1 VGAERSGISSFT
13 GDDDPAEVQFPM
25 NSTAASEIDDGL
37 AAPVPVVL
45 VTGMSGAGKST
56 ALKVLEDL
64 GYEAIDNLPL
74 YLLSRLLAPK
84 DDGLS
89 AARLDAVA
97 VDVDIR
103 TRDFGATAFL
113 SEIQPLAA
121 RDDLALKVL
130 FLDCDDNVL
139 RRRYT
144 ETRRRHPLASDRPV
158 TDGIAH
164 ERQLMSKLRDNADLV
179 IDSSHLAIPEFRQLM
194 TQHFALDSGPE
205 MAVTVTSF
213 SYRRGL
219 PREADLVFDVRFLAN
234 PHYVE
239 DLRAHSG
246 MDDDVAAYIEK
257 DPAFGPFFESLSS
270 MLVILLPHYARE
282 GKSYLTVAIGCT
294 GGRHR
299 SVYVAERLTGELGDH
314 GHAVS
319 VHHRDLTSENK

>member
-1 VGAERSGISSFT
+1 M
-13 GDDDPAEVQFPM
+13 GDDDLEKSQFLM
-25 NSTAASEIDDGL
+25 NSSSAGDPNDSVN
-37 AAPVPVVL
+37 APVPVVL

-56 ALKVLEDL
+56 ALKILEDL

-74 YLLSRLLAPK
+74 YLLGRLLAPK
-84 DDGLS
+84 DDGPP

-103 TRDFGATAFL
+103 TRDFGAAAFF
-113 SEIQPLAA
+113 SEIKPLEA
-121 RDDLALKVL
+121 REDLAVKLL

-139 RRRYT
+139 RRRFT

-179 IDSSHLAIPEFRQLM
+179 IDSSHLTIPEFQQLV
-194 TQHFALDSGPE
+194 TRHFALDAGPE

-239 DLRAHSG
+239 DLRPRSG
-246 MDDDVAAYIEK
+246 RDDDVAAYIEK
-257 DPAFGPFFESLSS
+257 DPAFGPFFDSLSA
-270 MLVILLPHYARE
+270 MLVSLLPHYTRE

-299 SVYVAERLTGELGDH
+299 SVYVAELLTRELGAH
-314 GHAVS
+314 GHALS
-319 VHHRDLTSENK
+319 VHHRDLPSGGE

>member
-1 VGAERSGISSFT
+1 MSQAVVAGGDNGPMER
-13 GDDDPAEVQFPM
+13 
-25 NSTAASEIDDGL
+25 
-37 AAPVPVVL
+37 VPVVL

-89 AARLDAVA
+89 AAPLGAVA

-103 TRDFGATAFL
+103 TRDFDADAFL
-113 SEIQPLAA
+113 SEITPLAA
-121 RDDLALKVL
+121 RDDLALKLL

-139 RRRYT
+139 RRRFT

-158 TDGIAH
+158 VDGIAH
-164 ERQLMSKLRDNADLV
+164 ERRLMLRLRDNADLV
-179 IDSSHLAIPEFRQLM
+179 IDSSHLTIPEFRQLM
-194 TQHFALDSGPE
+194 TQHFALDAGPE
-205 MAVTVTSF
+205 MAVSVTSF

-219 PREADLVFDVRFLAN
+219 PRAADLVFDVRFLAN
-234 PHYVE
+234 PHYV
-239 DLRAHSG
+239 DALRPHTGKDA
-246 MDDDVAAYIEK
+246 DIAAYIEN
-257 DPAFGPFFESLSS
+257 DPAFAPFFDSLSR
-270 MLVILLPHYARE
+270 MLLDLLPHYARE

-299 SVYVAERLTGELGDH
+299 SVYVAERLSRELNSH
-314 GHAVS
+314 GQMVS
-319 VHHRDLTSENK
+319 VQHRDLASQGG

>member
-1 VGAERSGISSFT
+1 MSQNPET
-13 GDDDPAEVQFPM
+13 TENDD
-25 NSTAASEIDDGL
+25 
-37 AAPVPVVL
+37 APVQVVL

-89 AARLDAVA
+89 AARLGAIA

-103 TRDFGATAFL
+103 TRDFDADGFL
-113 SEIQPLAA
+113 TEITSLSA
-121 RDDLALKVL
+121 RGDLALSL
-130 FLDCDDNVL
+130 MFLDCDDNVL
-139 RRRYT
+139 RRRFT
-144 ETRRRHPLASDRPV
+144 ETRRRHPLANDRPV
-158 TDGIAH
+158 VDGIAH
-164 ERQLMSKLRDNADLV
+164 ERRLMMRLRDNADLV

-194 TQHFALDSGPE
+194 THHFALDAGPE
-205 MAVTVTSF
+205 MAVSVTSF

-234 PHYVE
+234 PHYIYA
-239 DLRAHSG
+239 LRPRSG
-246 MDDDVAAYIEK
+246 KDADVAAYIEQ
-257 DPAFGPFFESLSS
+257 DPAFASFFGSLAS
-270 MLVILLPHYARE
+270 MLVDLLPHYARE

-299 SVYVAERLTGELGDH
+299 SVYVAERLSQELH
-314 GHAVS
+314 ANGHAVA
-319 VHHRDLTSENK
+319 VHHRDLASKDR

>member
-1 VGAERSGISSFT
+1 MSQTAVT
-13 GDDDPAEVQFPM
+13 GGDNGPKE
-25 NSTAASEIDDGL
+25 
-37 AAPVPVVL
+37 PVPVIL

-89 AARLDAVA
+89 AAPLDAVA

-103 TRDFGATAFL
+103 TRDFDANAFL
-113 SEIQPLAA
+113 SEITPLTA
-121 RDDLALKVL
+121 RDDLALKLL

-139 RRRYT
+139 RRRFT

-158 TDGIAH
+158 IDGIAH
-164 ERQLMSKLRDNADLV
+164 ERRLMSRLRDNADLV

-194 TQHFALDSGPE
+194 TQNFALDAGPE
-205 MAVTVTSF
+205 MAVAVTSF

-234 PHYVE
+234 PHYV
-239 DLRAHSG
+239 DVLRSHTGQDA
-246 MDDDVAAYIEK
+246 DVAAYIEK
-257 DPAFGPFFESLSS
+257 DPPFGPFFESLSG
-270 MLVILLPHYARE
+270 MLLDLLPHYARE

-299 SVYVAERLTGELGDH
+299 SVYVAERLSQELSTH
-314 GHAVS
+314 GQMATLQ
-319 VHHRDLTSENK
+319 HRDLALRDE

>member
-1 VGAERSGISSFT
+1 MSQAVVAGEDNGPMER
-13 GDDDPAEVQFPM
+13 V
-25 NSTAASEIDDGL
+25 L
-37 AAPVPVVL
+37 VVL

-89 AARLDAVA
+89 AAPLGAVA

-103 TRDFGATAFL
+103 TRDFDADAFL
-113 SEIQPLAA
+113 SEITPLVA
-121 RDDLALKVL
+121 RDDLALKLL

-139 RRRYT
+139 RRRFT

-158 TDGIAH
+158 VDGIAH
-164 ERQLMSKLRDNADLV
+164 ERRLMLRLRDNADLV
-179 IDSSHLAIPEFRQLM
+179 IDSSHLTIPEFRQLM
-194 TQHFALDSGPE
+194 TQHFALDAGPE
-205 MAVTVTSF
+205 MAVSVTSF

-219 PREADLVFDVRFLAN
+219 PRAADLVFDVRFLAN
-234 PHYVE
+234 PHYV
-239 DLRAHSG
+239 DALRPHTGKDA
-246 MDDDVAAYIEK
+246 DIAAYIEN
-257 DPAFGPFFESLSS
+257 DPAFAPFFDSLSR
-270 MLVILLPHYARE
+270 MLLDLLPHYARE

-299 SVYVAERLTGELGDH
+299 SVYVAERLSRELNSH
-314 GHAVS
+314 GQMVS
-319 VHHRDLTSENK
+319 VQHRDLASQDG

>member
-1 VGAERSGISSFT
+1 MVTR
-13 GDDDPAEVQFPM
+13 GDNGPKE
-25 NSTAASEIDDGL
+25 
-37 AAPVPVVL
+37 PVPVIL

-89 AARLDAVA
+89 AAPLDAVA

-103 TRDFGATAFL
+103 TRDFDANAFL
-113 SEIQPLAA
+113 SEITPLAA
-121 RDDLALKVL
+121 RDDLALKLL

-139 RRRYT
+139 RRRFT
-144 ETRRRHPLASDRPV
+144 ETRRRHPLANDRPV
-158 TDGIAH
+158 IDGIAH
-164 ERQLMSKLRDNADLV
+164 ERRLMLRLRDNADLV

-194 TQHFALDSGPE
+194 TQHFALDAGPE
-205 MAVTVTSF
+205 MAVSVTSF

-239 DLRAHSG
+239 ALRSHSG
-246 MDDDVAAYIEK
+246 KDADVAAYIEK
-257 DPAFGPFFESLSS
+257 DPAFRPFFDSLSA
-270 MLVILLPHYARE
+270 MLLDLLPHYARE

-299 SVYVAERLTGELGDH
+299 SVYVAEHLSRELGSH
-314 GHAVS
+314 GQMVS
-319 VHHRDLTSENK
+319 LHHRDLGSEDE